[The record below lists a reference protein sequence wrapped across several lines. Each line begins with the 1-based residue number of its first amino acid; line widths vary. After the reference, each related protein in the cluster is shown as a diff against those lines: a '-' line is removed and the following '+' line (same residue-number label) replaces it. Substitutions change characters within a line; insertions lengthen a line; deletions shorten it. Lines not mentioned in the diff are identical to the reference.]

1 MVTVAAPAQ
10 SSWHCSKRDKALE
23 NSALDQ
29 ASLGRNLEEA
39 AQDLIHYFERVA
51 MFVRAGRRA
60 LNLPIVDLA
69 SATQQE
75 DEDIEEVNK
84 ASEASGDET
93 EPEGPDGMETA

>member
-1 MVTVAAPAQ
+1 MAAPAQ

-51 MFVRAGRRA
+51 MFARAGRRA
-60 LNLPIVDLA
+60 LNLPVPDLA

-75 DEDIEEVNK
+75 DEDIEEVDK
-84 ASEASGDET
+84 EEASGNET